1 MLSKLFSVR
10 IVIIISLVCLIIPS
24 LLSAADE
31 WKNEYIIK
39 DDGIYTCDRGTDTFT
54 PFILLGDS
62 RQNVFEKM
70 GRAPDNYSTT
80 ASSFS
85 YVSYEDTLSYRMEPF
100 GLIFYTFT
108 YIIPP
113 EFEYYTRIGPSTTV
127 LDNLNVTIESIGI
140 YDSRFRT
147 VKGIGV
153 GSTVKELYAA
163 HGRTVIV
170 WHYYDGIGWCL
181 EYLAPKGRM
190 FFSIGQVYLG
200 VGWAQLQNGLADD
213 CPVGAIYLT
222 GTGLVRYGN

>member
-1 MLSKLFSVR
+1 MLSKVFSVR
-10 IVIIISLVCLIIPS
+10 SVIIICLVCLIIPS
-24 LLSAADE
+24 LLSGADE
-31 WKNEYIIK
+31 WKNKYIIK
-39 DDGIYTCDRGTDTFT
+39 DDGIYTCARGTDTLT
-54 PFILLGDS
+54 PFILLGETG
-62 RQNVFEKM
+62 QNVVDKM
-70 GRAPDNYSTT
+70 GRPPDNYSTT
-80 ASSFS
+80 ARSIS
-85 YVSYEDTLSYRMEPF
+85 YVSYEDTLSSRMEPF

-113 EFEYYTRIGPSTTV
+113 EFEYYTGIGPSKTV

-163 HGRTVIV
+163 HGRTVII

-181 EYLAPKGRM
+181 EYPAPKGRM
-190 FFSIGQVYLG
+190 FFSIGQVYIG

-213 CPVGAIYLT
+213 CPLGAIYLT
-222 GTGLVRYGN
+222 GTKLVRYGL